1 MLCCTALHLAPLE
14 AALGTKQHGNH
25 HKSGATTI
33 LCQLAAALA
42 AGGTTHR
49 VQAGRTDL
57 QDTTDISA
65 GVSEPPHHD
74 TQQHA
79 VLRSSSAPLLQVP
92 FGKCS
97 FSTAAP
103 SVWNSLPISVVNYD
117 SLTLFKAR
125 LQTHFFSFV
134 SG

>member
-74 TQQHA
+74 TAARGTTIVISSTTASSFRQMFLQHCSA
-79 VLRSSSAPLLQVP
+79 ICLELSANICCELRLSD
-92 FGKCS
+92 
-97 FSTAAP
+97 
-103 SVWNSLPISVVNYD
+103 II
-117 SLTLFKAR
+117 
-125 LQTHFFSFV
+125 
-134 SG
+134 